1 MSLYYNSGD
10 IIIHR
15 GHLSFDHTGLGART
29 KGAAYNILHAQF
41 KNNANGA
48 TYGTNIIDY
57 IGTDGTDTYNTCI
70 RLGSASGTTWITA
83 GEGGPY
89 MPNKV
94 AYNDENLYLS
104 ADADIRMYTSTANDA
119 SSYNYAVLV
128 SGTSL
133 TTPNGNLIAGTDGNT
148 GGERQ
153 VRVQSG
159 AGTMY
164 LYSQAATNG
173 ERGLYVPAHGSGA
186 AYSIVAVDTN
196 NVSKINANYI
206 GVRNASATTGHGI
219 SLYNGPVNGAPTYG
233 IMFAGTA
240 TYGTH
245 GGVTSDWATYLTM
258 SDTTN
263 RGWIFRRGSTNV
275 ASIDGNG
282 QTTLNGGLEI
292 KGHIAGDSNSTGHG
306 LYSGGGYHNA
316 YNNIILHGD
325 ASTGSSGIAFV
336 SDKGTT
342 SINQPSDRAFIQW
355 HAHGVTTYTAEGTAP
370 TLATSGEAN
379 ILVIGVGNDA
389 ADQVRLQTPGQTG
402 LLHQMGANA
411 YVIPDTGN
419 TTGTVGGVNGPVY
432 VNGGVIT
439 ACTTYAN
446 AYVKGIT
453 PAGTTAQFWRGD
465 NSWSN
470 TISGGLFKIT
480 NNSNTVTI
488 GSANANWCHFEN
500 SADIPFYFNKAIHV
514 NGDIYYYN
522 TKVHMSSSGFHP
534 PKNGGI
540 YWDPYV
546 ESASD
551 ASDVSQIIQVVGGV
565 AGGTELRIQ
574 QANDATDVIN
584 LMSPSYIYMNS
595 KKAFTINDAWLRI
608 NEDKGFSSGVYFGTS
623 TVRTDGEFWSDSVR
637 IVDNW
642 VGFYNGVQGGTRYG
656 YIQANADGMYFVKE
670 NSTSQN
676 EYFYFYSRIYC
687 PSISIGYTN
696 TSYSLSASSAI
707 INSWIRTKGSTGW
720 YNEDYGG
727 GWYMSDTTYVRAYNS
742 KRIYTANSEQ
752 YSVYTEGGFC
762 TTRGGAVFSIYYSG
776 AWRDII
782 HNHGNG
788 NVSIDG
794 ASGSLFLSYY
804 AGYTYFGGGTYC
816 IDRSGYFNGTSA
828 AANQIYV
835 TGSSGTQY
843 LTGVPEYSTKNQT
856 QYIYSPCYMSGGN
869 LYAYNLY
876 ATSGLIVTTANG
888 ITAYFGAQ
896 NNSFVH
902 FTNNAAPYY
911 FDHSVYVNG
920 TLYWYSNS
928 SYYWNG
934 NAGYSSTYYTNNWFR
949 SYNATGWY
957 NESYG
962 GGIYMSDN
970 SYVRVYNGK
979 YFIAD
984 RVYNAVWNDYAECRN
999 VETEEPGRCVT
1010 ETTSKKM
1017 ALTTERLQAGC
1028 KFISDTFGTCIGE
1041 TEQAKVPI
1049 AIAGRVLAYP
1059 YRAREEY
1066 KLGDAVCS
1074 APNGTVDIMTRDEI
1088 MMYPERIVGTVS
1100 EIPDYEIWQAG
1111 SKENPSPIQVNGR
1124 IWIYVK

>member
-1 MSLYYNSGD
+1 MSSYYNSGD
-10 IIIHR
+10 IVIHR

-29 KGAAYNILHAQF
+29 KGTAYNILHAQF
-41 KNNANGA
+41 KNSANGA

-57 IGTDGTDTYNTCI
+57 IGTDGTDSNNTCI

-104 ADADIRMYTSTANDA
+104 ADADICMYTSTANDA

-153 VRVQSG
+153 VKVQSG
-159 AGTMY
+159 AGAMY
-164 LYSQAATNG
+164 LSSQAATNG
-173 ERGLYVPAHGSGA
+173 ERGLCVPAHGSGT

-206 GVRNASATTGHGI
+206 GVRNTSATTGYGV
-219 SLYNGPVNGAPTYG
+219 SLYDGPVNGAPTYG

-292 KGHIAGDSNSTGHG
+292 KGHIAGDTGTSGHG
-306 LYSGGGYHNA
+306 AYSGGGYHSS

-325 ASTGSSGIAFV
+325 STTGTSGLLFI

-342 SINQPSDRAFIQW
+342 NINQYSDRAFIQW

-389 ADQVRLQTPGQTG
+389 TDQVRLQTPSQTG

-439 ACTTYAN
+439 ACTTYEN

-470 TISGGLFKIT
+470 TLT
-480 NNSNTVTI
+480 
-488 GSANANWCHFEN
+488 
-500 SADIPFYFNKAIHV
+500 
-514 NGDIYYYN
+514 
-522 TKVHMSSSGFHP
+522 
-534 PKNGGI
+534 GGI
-540 YWDPYV
+540 YGTMIWANQGTDNERQVGVSYNGGSLYLWGNASTGTAGLCDSKWGAILQRQKDNTTNANVYYATLGHISTATYTSGNTYNSSGSAIEIREVARVGSAQSAWTYAPKIGFHWSGRVAAQLGLDSSQYLCLYENNSTTPGKLKLNKLFTEQPADHRDGGIVGTYDSTKVAGIWAMGSSYQVKADGSGLGSLYGAAYGYESRACIGSVPY
-546 ESASD
+546 AKGH
-551 ASDVSQIIQVVGGV
+551 QFLWCQNGGV
-565 AGGTELRIQ
+565 YVALGDHVWSRTTASSWLDGQRYNNAAYNVSDMTDTGSYWPWMRGTNTGSAKWFSLGVL
-574 QANDATDVIN
+574 NN
-584 LMSPSYIYMNS
+584 SFYIMGS
-595 KKAFTINDAWLRI
+595 T
-608 NEDKGFSSGVYFGTS
+608 TS
-623 TVRTDGEFWSDSVR
+623 RT
-637 IVDNW
+637 
-642 VGFYNGVQGGTRYG
+642 
-656 YIQANADGMYFVKE
+656 E
-670 NSTSQN
+670 NS
-676 EYFYFYSRIYC
+676 YDYC
-687 PSISIGYTN
+687 
-696 TSYSLSASSAI
+696 
-707 INSWIRTKGSTGW
+707 
-720 YNEDYGG
+720 
-727 GWYMSDTTYVRAYNS
+727 
-742 KRIYTANSEQ
+742 
-752 YSVYTEGGFC
+752 
-762 TTRGGAVFSIYYSG
+762 
-776 AWRDII
+776 WRF
-782 HNHGNG
+782 
-788 NVSIDG
+788 NVSNGYLYGNFSGYLSGNI
-794 ASGSLFLSYY
+794 SGSS
-804 AGYTYFGGGTYC
+804 
-816 IDRSGYFNGTSA
+816 TSCTGNA
-828 AANQIYV
+828 ATASQLYV

-843 LTGVPEYSTKNQT
+843 LTGVPENSTKNQT

-888 ITAYFGAQ
+888 ATVYFGSQ
-896 NNSFVH
+896 NTSYIHFVS
-902 FTNNAAPYY
+902 NVGRPYY
-911 FDHSVYVNG
+911 FDSSVYVNG
-920 TLYWYSNS
+920 TLYYYPNTA
-928 SYYWNG
+928 YYWNG
-934 NAGYSSTYYTNNWFR
+934 SAGYSSTYYTNNWFR
-949 SYNATGWY
+949 SYNDTGWF
-957 NESYG
+957 NESHG
-962 GGIYMSDN
+962 GGIWMNDN
-970 SYVRVYNGK
+970 TYVRVYNGK

-1041 TEQAKVPI
+1041 TEWAKVPI
-1049 AIAGRVLAYP
+1049 AVSGRVLAYP

-1074 APNGTVDIMTRDEI
+1074 APNGMVDIMTRDEI

-1124 IWIYVK
+1124 IWIYVR